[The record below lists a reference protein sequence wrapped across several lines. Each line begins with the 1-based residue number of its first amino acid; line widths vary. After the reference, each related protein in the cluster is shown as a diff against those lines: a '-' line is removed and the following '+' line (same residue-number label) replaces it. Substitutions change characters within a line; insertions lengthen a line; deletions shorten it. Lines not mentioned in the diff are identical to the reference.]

1 MLDSIIRFSIR
12 NKLIVGLFTFALVL
26 WGGYSLTRLPIDA
39 LPDITNNQVQV
50 ITQSPAL
57 SAVDVE
63 RLISFPIEQTM
74 ATLPDLVEVRS
85 ISRFGLS
92 VVTVVFTDAVDGNL
106 ARQQVFERL
115 QQARSQIPA
124 NAGDPEL
131 APVTTGLGEI
141 YQYVIRAKPGFE
153 KRYPAMELRSIQDW
167 IVRRQLLGTKGV
179 ADVSSFGGYLKQYE
193 VAVDPQRLKAAG
205 VTINELF
212 SALERNNQNAG
223 GAYIDRRP
231 NAYFIRS
238 EGLISTLQDIGKIV
252 VRRTDEGVPVLVRD
266 VAQVGLGSAIRYG
279 AMTRTG
285 GSRNDEGEVVG
296 AIVMMLK
303 GANSSQV
310 IGNVKQRIEQIKK
323 SLPEGVDIHAFLD
336 RTKLVNRAIGTVERN
351 LIEGALIVVFVLVL
365 MLGNWRA
372 GLVVA
377 SVIPLSMLFAV
388 ILMNLFGVSGNL
400 MSLGAIDFGLIVDG
414 AVIIV
419 EATLHHITLKKF
431 RHHLTQDEMD
441 AEVFESASRI
451 RSSAAF
457 GEIII
462 LIVYLPILALVG
474 IEGKMFRPMAQTVAF
489 AIAGAFVLSLT
500 YVPMVSALLLS
511 KKPVREGTRTIAD
524 RIMVFFHRL
533 YDPAIRCTLGHKGL
547 VVGLSVAL
555 FAGSLF
561 VFSRLGGEFI
571 PQLDEGDFAVE
582 TRLMTGSS
590 LGQTIDASLQAGKL
604 LKENFPE
611 VIEVIGKVG
620 AGEIP
625 TDPMPVEAIDLMII
639 LKDRPEW
646 TSADNREELAEKMQA
661 KLQQIPG
668 VSFGFLQPI
677 QMRFSELMTGVK
689 QDVAV
694 KLYGEDLGVL
704 ADYAARIGRVATT
717 VPGAEDLYVE
727 QVSGLSQIVVKF
739 DRDALARFGLS
750 IEEANRCLQT
760 AFAGTSAGVVYEGER
775 RYDLVVRLQQQS
787 RQRLEDVQ
795 NLLVTTDGPGH
806 EGSGHERQAVP
817 LSQIATISFQN
828 STNQIQRENA
838 QRRIT
843 VAFNVRD
850 RDVESVVR
858 ELQQKLESQVKLP
871 AGYYLTY
878 GGQFQNLQEAKDR
891 LTIAVP
897 VALMLI
903 FLLLFFTFG
912 SVRQSLLIF
921 SAIPLSAIGG
931 VLALALR
938 GMPFS
943 ISAGVGFIALFGV
956 AVLNGIVLIGEFNH
970 LKAEGQTDLRT
981 IILQGTATRLRPV
994 MMTALVASLGFLPM
1008 ALATTAGAEVQ
1019 RPLATV
1025 VIGGLL
1031 SATLLTLLVLPC
1043 LYWWEQTLL
1052 GAKKSSVTPE
1062 AAPKLANWW
1071 LIAGIAFGV
1080 GSIAQ
1085 AQPSA
1090 NAPLS
1095 LEAALNQAVTNNGLS
1110 RVSSLN
1116 IALQQT
1122 ARRTARDIGR
1132 TDVTWVGGQYNS
1144 RRWDNNF
1151 TISQPI
1157 PNGKL
1162 IRGLERLADA
1172 GIRGSEL
1179 QGQVTQAELRTRV
1192 KGTYLELAYL
1202 TERLKLLQSQD
1213 SLLVGFRRATDVRL
1227 RTGEGTGL
1235 EVATADN
1242 LIGEV
1247 RNQIALTEADWQIAL
1262 SGLQTLLNTTDQLTL
1277 PDGPLLRRSLP
1288 ILSDSALVQNPTLAL
1303 LRQQTAIAQGQ
1314 IAVEQARLR
1323 PDYSIGYFNQSLI
1336 GVQTVDGPGGVP
1348 QDQFF
1353 GGSTRFQGVQ
1363 VGVSIPLFQKAQ
1375 RARIESARLGQQLSE
1390 ASLSVNQ
1397 RNLQGELSAAVGDVR
1412 KQQASLTYY
1421 EQTGLPVARRLAEG
1435 AEKAFRAGEAN
1446 YLEYAQALTRAIQT
1460 RTGYLDTINQY
1471 NQAVVA
1477 LEQLIGL
1484 P

>member
-1 MLDSIIRFSIR
+1 MLDRIIRFSIQ
-12 NKLIVGLFTFALVL
+12 NKLIIGLFTLALIV

-57 SAVDVE
+57 SAPDVE

-92 VVTVVFTDAVDGNL
+92 VVTIVFSDAVDVL
-106 ARQQVFERL
+106 VARQQVFERL

-141 YQYVIRAKPGFE
+141 YQYVIRAKPGYE
-153 KRYPAMELRSIQDW
+153 KRYGAMELRSIQDW

-179 ADVSSFGGYLKQYE
+179 ADVSSFGGLLKQYE
-193 VAVDPQRLKAAG
+193 VAVDPQRLRSTG
-205 VTINELF
+205 VTMDELF
-212 SALERNNQNAG
+212 LALERNNQNAG

-238 EGLISTLQDIGKIV
+238 EGLIGTLQDISKIV

-266 VAQVGLGSAIRYG
+266 VAQVQLGSAIRYG
-279 AMTRTG
+279 AMT
-285 GSRNDEGEVVG
+285 RNDEGEVVG

-303 GANSSQV
+303 GANSSEV
-310 IGNVKQRIEQIKK
+310 IGNVKARIEQIKK
-323 SLPEGVDIHAFLD
+323 SLPEGVEIHAFLD
-336 RTKLVNRAIGTVERN
+336 RTRLVNRAIGTVERN

-388 ILMNLFGVSGNL
+388 SLMNLFGVSGNL

-419 EATLHHITLKKF
+419 EATLHHIALKNY
-431 RHHLTQDEMD
+431 RHTLTQAEMD
-441 AEVFESASRI
+441 EEVYESASRI

-489 AIAGAFVLSLT
+489 AIAGAFILSLT

-511 KKPVREGTRTIAD
+511 KKPVREGTRTISD
-524 RIMVFFHRL
+524 RIMAFFHRL
-533 YDPAIRCTLGHKGL
+533 YDPVIRWTLGHKGI

-555 FAGSLF
+555 FAVALF
-561 VFSRLGGEFI
+561 IFSRLGGEFI

-582 TRLMTGSS
+582 TRVMTGSS
-590 LGQTIDASLQAGKL
+590 LAQTVEATQQAGAL
-604 LKENFPE
+604 LKKAYPE
-611 VIEVIGKVG
+611 VVEVVGKIG
-620 AGEIP
+620 ASEIP
-625 TDPMPVEAIDLMII
+625 TDPMPIEAADMMVI
-639 LKDRPEW
+639 LKDRKEW
-646 TSADNREELAEKMQA
+646 TSASSREELAQKMQA
-661 KLQQIPG
+661 TLARIPG

-694 KLYGEDLGVL
+694 KLYGEDLGIL
-704 ADYAARIGRVATT
+704 ADYAARIGRVVST
-717 VPGAEDLYVE
+717 VPGAKDLYVE
-727 QVSGLSQIVVKF
+727 QVSGLPQIVVRF

-750 IEEANRCLQT
+750 IEEANRYLQA
-760 AFAGTSAGVVYEGER
+760 AFAGASAGLVYEGER

-795 NLLVTTDGPGH
+795 NLLVSTVDG
-806 EGSGHERQAVP
+806 QAVP
-817 LSQIATISFQN
+817 LSQIADVSFQN
-828 STNQIQRENA
+828 SVNQIQRENA

-843 VAFNVRD
+843 VAFNVRE

-858 ELQQKLESQVKLP
+858 ELQQKLDRQVKLP
-871 AGYYLTY
+871 PGYYVTY
-878 GGQFQNLQEAKDR
+878 GGQFQNLEEARDR
-891 LTIAVP
+891 LSIAVP
-897 VALMLI
+897 VALGLI

-931 VLALALR
+931 VFALWLR

-970 LKAEGQTDLRT
+970 LKSEGQTNLGD

-1025 VIGGLL
+1025 VGGLPTFVRNVPSRNL
-1031 SATLLTLLVLPC
+1031 HTSA
-1043 LYWWEQTLL
+1043 
-1052 GAKKSSVTPE
+1052 SF
-1062 AAPKLANWW
+1062 LA
-1071 LIAGIAFGV
+1071 
-1080 GSIAQ
+1080 
-1085 AQPSA
+1085 
-1090 NAPLS
+1090 
-1095 LEAALNQAVTNNGLS
+1095 
-1110 RVSSLN
+1110 
-1116 IALQQT
+1116 
-1122 ARRTARDIGR
+1122 
-1132 TDVTWVGGQYNS
+1132 
-1144 RRWDNNF
+1144 
-1151 TISQPI
+1151 
-1157 PNGKL
+1157 
-1162 IRGLERLADA
+1162 
-1172 GIRGSEL
+1172 
-1179 QGQVTQAELRTRV
+1179 
-1192 KGTYLELAYL
+1192 GTY
-1202 TERLKLLQSQD
+1202 
-1213 SLLVGFRRATDVRL
+1213 VG
-1227 RTGEGTGL
+1227 
-1235 EVATADN
+1235 
-1242 LIGEV
+1242 I
-1247 RNQIALTEADWQIAL
+1247 
-1262 SGLQTLLNTTDQLTL
+1262 
-1277 PDGPLLRRSLP
+1277 
-1288 ILSDSALVQNPTLAL
+1288 
-1303 LRQQTAIAQGQ
+1303 
-1314 IAVEQARLR
+1314 
-1323 PDYSIGYFNQSLI
+1323 
-1336 GVQTVDGPGGVP
+1336 
-1348 QDQFF
+1348 
-1353 GGSTRFQGVQ
+1353 
-1363 VGVSIPLFQKAQ
+1363 Q
-1375 RARIESARLGQQLSE
+1375 RG
-1390 ASLSVNQ
+1390 
-1397 RNLQGELSAAVGDVR
+1397 
-1412 KQQASLTYY
+1412 
-1421 EQTGLPVARRLAEG
+1421 
-1435 AEKAFRAGEAN
+1435 
-1446 YLEYAQALTRAIQT
+1446 
-1460 RTGYLDTINQY
+1460 
-1471 NQAVVA
+1471 
-1477 LEQLIGL
+1477 
-1484 P
+1484 